1 MKNMTIFNYK
11 NLGNVRVIRKEG
23 GEPWFCLLDIC
34 DILEIINSRDVI
46 KHLESDG
53 VDTIYVV
60 TSVTNQYGATYDQ
73 TNPLTFVNEPNLCK
87 YI

>member
-1 MKNMTIFNYK
+1 MVLNIH
-11 NLGNVRVIRKEG
+11 
-23 GEPWFCLLDIC
+23 
-34 DILEIINSRDVI
+34 NSRDVI
-46 KHLESDG
+46 KRLESDG
-53 VDTIYVV
+53 VDAIYMV